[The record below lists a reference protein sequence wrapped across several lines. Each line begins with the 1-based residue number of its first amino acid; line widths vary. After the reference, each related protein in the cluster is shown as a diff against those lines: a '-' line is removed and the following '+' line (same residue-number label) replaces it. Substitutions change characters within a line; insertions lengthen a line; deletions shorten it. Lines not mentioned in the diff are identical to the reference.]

1 MLQEIKAVS
10 VESIEDRIESN
21 EETIAQINEVLEKYK
36 VDDNRPATSSTQ
48 LYVVDN
54 FDIADIFES
63 KMTLQKEM
71 EGLRRDLVFSKD
83 VVVNVNKPQLYR
95 NLGITSNKMVF
106 YPVLFLFVFFLL
118 ALLRTFYFSLKRIAE
133 EE

>member
-1 MLQEIKAVS
+1 M
-10 VESIEDRIESN
+10 
-21 EETIAQINEVLEKYK
+21 
-36 VDDNRPATSSTQ
+36 
-48 LYVVDN
+48 VDN